1 MYTFDAQIVSDLH
14 KEARGFRPREGF
26 WAVWNEALPAGKQM
40 IWENLLREAD
50 ARADEEARAQKEAYA
65 AWSQRIRDIMEMG
78 CSEADAI
85 RWDMDACEVD
95 GDVGFY
101 CFQRGLDYSVEQEIR
116 ERLTARA

>member
-1 MYTFDAQIVSDLH
+1 MYSYDAQIVSDLH
-14 KEARGFRPREGF
+14 KDARGYRPREGF

-40 IWENLLREAD
+40 IWDNLARELE
-50 ARADEEARAQKEAYA
+50 RRNEEEQRQQKEAYA
-65 AWSQRIRDIMEMG
+65 AWSQRIRDIMETG

-85 RWDMDACEVD
+85 RRDMAACDVD

-101 CFQRGLDYSVEQEIR
+101 CFQRGLDYSVEHEIQ